1 MAKLTLP
8 KLERHLFKA
17 ADILRGKMDASEYK
31 EFIFGMLFLKRATD
45 VFDARYQEIVEEWK
59 VKGLTEAKARAKAE
73 QQNRYGR
80 TESSNYTLYVP
91 DFTPKLSEKDIKAQ
105 AAKQDSQTKSGKSKD
120 SESDTPKLL
129 SGSGS
134 RWGIVL
140 NTFHHQIG
148 DKLNM
153 ALGTLADGNPQI
165 LGSGFFSH
173 IDFNRKVGNKN
184 TLTDLQLRQLIT
196 HFNKQSLRD
205 EDLEFP
211 DLLGAAY
218 EYLIYQFA
226 DSAGKKGGEFY
237 TPRAV
242 VKLMVRLTAPQ
253 EGMEVYDPCVGSGG
267 MLITA
272 KQYIEE
278 HKTGARLPRLY
289 GQDNNGGV
297 WAICKMNLLMHGIP
311 NARIEFLDVLMNP
324 IQDGGQLKH
333 YDRVLSNPPFSQDYS
348 QGNETTPME
357 FKERFPYGW
366 CPEKGKKA
374 DLMFAQHMLSVL
386 KSDGIMATVM
396 PHGVLFRGGDEKKIR
411 QKFID
416 NDNLEAIIGLPP
428 NLFYGTGIPAC
439 ILVMRPV
446 GAKPAASQGK
456 VLFINADA
464 EYYEGRAQ
472 NFLRPEHIEKI
483 ESAYGQFVTDA
494 DFAGIPGYATVV
506 SRDELANP
514 ENDYNCNIRRYAD
527 NTPPPEPQDV
537 KAHLSGGVPLAEI
550 KAKQVLFKSHGFD
563 PMGIFQARKGDK
575 TYVDFV
581 PELTEREQ
589 LKPRVETDE
598 GLVAQEAKLNQAAK
612 DWWQGHEADLKAL
625 PENKDLTGLRST
637 LLSSFEAVVRPIG
650 LLDEFKTM
658 GVVVSWWEAVHDQ
671 SADLKRVANLGFQ
684 GLIDSWVET
693 IRSMVEEDDEEDK
706 KAQKEEPLNHKVVR
720 RLVPEYVKELA
731 AAEAKITKYQQE
743 KEAFEQG
750 EGDEADEDGEPVNVA
765 KALQTQ
771 IKDAKH
777 SIKEDQKQIKVLQ
790 GTARKKGSIAYE
802 AKQGN
807 DTTAL
812 EEELAE
818 LQGRV
823 TPIEE
828 QIAEWEKALEPYK
841 ETLENLKEARKML
854 RELKAAL
861 VSRLQVASAALEAE
875 DAERLVL
882 DLLWDE
888 LVGQLERYVLEHRQE
903 VIAAVENWWGKYGV
917 TLKEIEAKDLEVN
930 KRLDDM
936 LRGLGYE

>member
-59 VKGLTEAKARAKAE
+59 AKGLTEAKARAKAE
-73 QQNRYGR
+73 QQNRYGK
-80 TESSNYTLYVP
+80 TERSNYTLYVP
-91 DFTPKLSEKDIKAQ
+91 DFTPKLSAKDTKAQ
-105 AAKQDSQTKSGKSKD
+105 AAKLDSQNKSG
-120 SESDTPKLL
+120 
-129 SGSGS
+129 
-134 RWGIVL
+134 RWQIVL

-153 ALGTLADGNPQI
+153 ALGTLADRNPKI
-165 LGSGFFSH
+165 LGSGFFNH

-184 TLTDLQLRQLIT
+184 TLNDLQLRQLIT

-205 EDLEFP
+205 EDLEFH

-237 TPRAV
+237 TPRAA
-242 VKLMVRLTAPQ
+242 VKLMVRLTDPQ
-253 EGMEVYDPCVGSGG
+253 EGMEIYDPCVGSGG
-267 MLITA
+267 MLITS

-278 HKTGARLPRLY
+278 QKARAKLPRLY
-289 GQDNNGGV
+289 GQDNNGSV

-311 NARIEFLDVLMNP
+311 NARIEYLDVLMNP

-333 YDRVLSNPPFSQDYS
+333 YDRVLSNPPFSQNYS
-348 QGNETTPME
+348 QGNDATPME
-357 FKERFPYGW
+357 FKERFSYGW
-366 CPEKGKKA
+366 CKKDKA

-396 PHGVLFRGGDEKKIR
+396 PHGVLFRGGTEKDIR

-439 ILVMRPV
+439 ILVMRPA
-446 GAKPAASQGK
+446 GAKSAASKGR

-483 ESAYGQFVTDA
+483 ESAYRQFITDA
-494 DFAGIPGYATVV
+494 DFSGIPGYATVV
-506 SRDELANP
+506 TCEKLGKKKKDDDDEES

-550 KAKQVLFKSHGFD
+550 EAKQAIFKAHGFD

-575 TYVDFV
+575 TYVDFG
-581 PELTEREQ
+581 PELTERSQ
-589 LKPRVETDE
+589 LKPRVETDA
-598 GLVAQEAKLNQAAK
+598 GLVAQEAKLSQATK
-612 DWWQGHEADLKAL
+612 DWWQGHESNLKAL
-625 PENKDLTGLRST
+625 PGNKDLTALRST

-658 GVVVSWWEAVHDQ
+658 GVVVSWWEEVHDQ
-671 SADLKRVANLGFQ
+671 SADLKRIANLGFQ
-684 GLIDSWVET
+684 GLIESWMET

-720 RLVPEYVKELA
+720 QLVLEYVQELA
-731 AAEAKITKYQQE
+731 DTKAEIAKYQQE
-743 KEAFEQG
+743 KETFEQEG
-750 EGDEADEDGEPVNVA
+750 SDEVETEEEGDVFNRV
-765 KALQTQ
+765 K
-771 IKDAKH
+771 
-777 SIKEDQKQIKVLQ
+777 
-790 GTARKKGSIAYE
+790 
-802 AKQGN
+802 
-807 DTTAL
+807 AL
-812 EEELAE
+812 EEQAKVARNQQKVLKNEIRKR
-818 LQGRV
+818 RV
-823 TPIEE
+823 S
-828 QIAEWEKALEPYK
+828 ALNTFYE
-841 ETLENLKEARKML
+841 
-854 RELKAAL
+854 
-861 VSRLQVASAALEAE
+861 
-875 DAERLVL
+875 
-882 DLLWDE
+882 
-888 LVGQLERYVLEHRQE
+888 
-903 VIAAVENWWGKYGV
+903 
-917 TLKEIEAKDLEVN
+917 DLELRT
-930 KRLDDM
+930 KGLLLRRRKLARIQRL
-936 LRGLGYE
+936 